1 MAAVQFAADYNLKVS
16 ALGSGH
22 QLAGIALLECGVTI
36 EMYKFQKLN
45 FDPATNLAT
54 VGASPRPRSLLFELP
69 MAHSEIGWI
78 HLHYKAISA
87 QRITVQRLYLVASPW
102 DWFQSAACH
111 RCFILMTGKMLHGW
125 PSSWEVQY

>member
-1 MAAVQFAADYNLKVS
+1 MAAVQFAADFNLKVS

-54 VGASPRPRSLLFELP
+54 VGASPWPRSSSFKLLMGQTEHGQF
-69 MAHSEIGWI
+69 
-78 HLHYKAISA
+78 HLHDKADSA
-87 QRITVQRLYLVASPW
+87 QRITVHRLYFVAP
-102 DWFQSAACH
+102 
-111 RCFILMTGKMLHGW
+111 
-125 PSSWEVQY
+125 P